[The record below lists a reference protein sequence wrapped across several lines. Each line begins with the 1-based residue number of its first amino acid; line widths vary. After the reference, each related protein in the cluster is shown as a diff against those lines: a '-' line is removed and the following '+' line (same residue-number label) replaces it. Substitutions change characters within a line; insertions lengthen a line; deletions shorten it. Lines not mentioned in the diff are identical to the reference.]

1 MAGGGGREL
10 GCKDAGR
17 DDKTTPR
24 RAAALV
30 LLCGADRD
38 RVLLLRHM
46 CCNGKWGTP
55 GGYVDRGESFFQ
67 GLKREFREETGVDLP
82 PVENIGVDLFG
93 EPGRLNYV
101 TLARRWRRHKEVLTR
116 VYVLTPRNGGG
127 SLDGLLPPDHV
138 ITRSKN
144 NETDRWETPL
154 LAEVLAREPPYDTLL
169 RGGQW
174 SSLSLARVSGL
185 FSHIPGICTD
195 WGPAPHRLAS
205 REQPLALCSSG
216 PGWWH
221 WQKYRC
227 WVPYSAEVN
236 AKLEAVMDEEKQVV
250 DIGDGREV
258 DFSFSQCIGQPRPH
272 QYQTDSPRRHREV
285 TRLPSGEPGLL
296 QHMSFAVLQA
306 LDECSG
312 HKPRLTAEE
321 TLQGSLDVQTCI
333 ATMLKTSDNLRGAL
347 PPGQIKWSLRLD
359 P

>member
-1 MAGGGGREL
+1 M
-10 GCKDAGR
+10 
-17 DDKTTPR
+17 
-24 RAAALV
+24 
-30 LLCGADRD
+30 
-38 RVLLLRHM
+38 
-46 CCNGKWGTP
+46 
-55 GGYVDRGESFFQ
+55 
-67 GLKREFREETGVDLP
+67 DLP

-236 AKLEAVMDEEKQVV
+236 AKLEAVMDEGESLAFPLFPPFPMYTYYPAPLPPYLALY
-250 DIGDGREV
+250 GFRMLTGPSS
-258 DFSFSQCIGQPRPH
+258 FSFHVSREAGGG
-272 QYQTDSPRRHREV
+272 HR
-285 TRLPSGEPGLL
+285 
-296 QHMSFAVLQA
+296 
-306 LDECSG
+306 
-312 HKPRLTAEE
+312 
-321 TLQGSLDVQTCI
+321 
-333 ATMLKTSDNLRGAL
+333 
-347 PPGQIKWSLRLD
+347 
-359 P
+359 